1 MKIIAARLK
10 YRNVGNSLEIADSDI
25 KPKALPAPFA
35 LSTGKQVSIKPF

>member
-25 KPKALPAPFA
+25 KPKALPAIQHLPP
-35 LSTGKQVSIKPF
+35 LQY